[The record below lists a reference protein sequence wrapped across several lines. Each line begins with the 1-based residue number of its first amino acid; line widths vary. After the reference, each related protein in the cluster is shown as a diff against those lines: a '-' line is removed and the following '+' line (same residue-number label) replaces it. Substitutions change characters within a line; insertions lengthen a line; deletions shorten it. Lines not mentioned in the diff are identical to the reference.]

1 MVEHY
6 RKGEEIESDH
16 PQLRGGGSPG
26 AYRRDRKSLRQL
38 PARGSVSGSA
48 LIFAL
53 YIGWYS
59 SPARGAICGI
69 GFGLLQDAISG
80 IYLGLNGLTKTLM
93 GFGASYLSKWLLM
106 EGLLAR
112 CVLIALLSLADDL
125 LVVGMR
131 ALVGQTIQQEIW
143 LRILIRVPVTGVAGG
158 FSFLSMTGSSFLK
171 RTFHSCKPYYAA
183 SEER

>member
-1 MVEHY
+1 MNQIIRNSEVVVLLALTAVT
-6 RKGEEIESDH
+6 ES
-16 PQLRGGGSPG
+16 LF
-26 AYRRDRKSLRQL
+26 ANYL
-38 PARGSVSGSA
+38 PAALYLDLA

-158 FSFLSMTGSSFLK
+158 VFFFVYDRVKFPEKDFSQL
-171 RTFHSCKPYYAA
+171 
-183 SEER
+183 

>member
-1 MVEHY
+1 MNQTIRNSEVVVLLALTAVT
-6 RKGEEIESDH
+6 ES
-16 PQLRGGGSPG
+16 LF
-26 AYRRDRKSLRQL
+26 ANYF
-38 PARGSVSGSA
+38 PAALYLDLA

-59 SPARGAICGI
+59 SPARGAICGV

-80 IYLGLNGLTKTLM
+80 IYLGINGLTKTLM

-112 CVLIALLSLADDL
+112 CFLIALLSLTDDL
-125 LVVGMR
+125 LVVGIR

-143 LRILIRVPVTGVAGG
+143 LRTLIRVPVTGVAGG
-158 FSFLSMTGSSFLK
+158 VFFCIYDRIKFPEKDFSQF
-171 RTFHSCKPYYAA
+171 
-183 SEER
+183 